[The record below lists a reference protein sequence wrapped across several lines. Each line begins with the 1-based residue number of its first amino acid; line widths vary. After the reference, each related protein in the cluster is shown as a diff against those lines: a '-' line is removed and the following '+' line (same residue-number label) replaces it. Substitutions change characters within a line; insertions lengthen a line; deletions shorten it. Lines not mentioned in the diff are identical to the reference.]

1 GNRRQRAARGGRSP
15 CRLLP
20 PCAAHCRPIFPA
32 MLSVTF
38 LGTSAARPTVERN
51 VYAMTLVREGETLL
65 FECGEGTQRQMMRYG
80 VSFALSEIFFTHFHA
95 DHFLGVIGLIR
106 TLGLQ
111 ARAEPI
117 MLYGPHGAKKVLT
130 QAIQLGVERIPFQVE
145 IREVKPGEV
154 LGQRAAGNVQRDSY
168 EIHVFKT
175 EHGGGSVGYAL
186 REHERRGRFDVE
198 KARAA
203 GIPEGPLWGKL
214 TKGEPIE
221 LADGRKL
228 TADGFVGA
236 ARPGRI
242 VAFTGDTRPCAATV
256 DAAQSA
262 DLLIHEATFGEEER
276 DRARDTGHA
285 TAKEA
290 AQVALAAKA
299 KRLVLSH
306 VSARYSLSADELVR
320 EAREVFPNAAVAK
333 DGLEVDV
340 PFAEKNSRSDC
351 VES

>member
-1 GNRRQRAARGGRSP
+1 
-15 CRLLP
+15 
-20 PCAAHCRPIFPA
+20 
-32 MLSVTF
+32 MLSPMLTVTF

-51 VYAMTLVREGETLL
+51 VSALAIHREGETLL

-111 ARAEPI
+111 GRPEPLF
-117 MLYGPHGAKKVLT
+117 LYGPKGAKRVLST
-130 QAIQLGVERIPFQVE
+130 AMTLGVERVPFPIE
-145 IREVKPGEV
+145 ITEVRAGDTVRREGGSGK
-154 LGQRAAGNVQRDSY
+154 RDGY
-168 EIHVFKT
+168 DICAFPT
-175 EHGGGSVGYAL
+175 EHGGGPSLGYIL
-186 REHERRGRFDVE
+186 KEHVRRGRFDVE
-198 KARAA
+198 RAKAA

-214 TKGEPIE
+214 ANGERIE
-221 LADGRKL
+221 LADGRQL
-228 TADGFVGA
+228 TADGFVGPT
-236 ARPGRI
+236 RPGRL

-256 DAAQSA
+256 DAAQGA

-276 DRARDTGHA
+276 DRARDTGHT

-306 VSARYSLSADELVR
+306 VSARYSISADELVR
-320 EAREVFPNAAVAK
+320 EAREVFPNTSVAK

-340 PFAEKNSRSDC
+340 PFAEQFPTP
-351 VES
+351 

>member
-1 GNRRQRAARGGRSP
+1 
-15 CRLLP
+15 
-20 PCAAHCRPIFPA
+20 
-32 MLSVTF
+32 MLTVTF

-51 VYAMTLVREGETLL
+51 VSGLAIHREGETLL

-111 ARAEPI
+111 GRPEPLF
-117 MLYGPHGAKKVLT
+117 LYGPKGAKKVLST
-130 QAIQLGVERIPFQVE
+130 AMQLGVERVPFPVE
-145 IREVKPGEV
+145 VTEIKAGDV
-154 LGQRAAGNVQRDSY
+154 LRDTANGKRDGY
-168 EIHVFKT
+168 EIMAFPT
-175 EHGGGSVGYAL
+175 EHGGGPSIGYVL
-186 REHERRGRFDVE
+186 QEHVRRGRFDVE
-198 KARAA
+198 KAKAA

-214 TKGEPIE
+214 AKGEAIE
-221 LADGRKL
+221 LADGRRL

-236 ARPGRI
+236 ARPGRL
-242 VAFTGDTRPCAATV
+242 VVFTGDTRPCAATV
-256 DAAQSA
+256 DAAQGA

-276 DRARDTGHA
+276 DRARDTGHS

-290 AQVALAAKA
+290 AQVALASKA

-306 VSARYSLSADELVR
+306 VSARYSISADELIR
-320 EAREVFPNAAVAK
+320 EAREVFQNASVAK

-340 PFAEKNSRSDC
+340 PFAD
-351 VES
+351 

>member
-1 GNRRQRAARGGRSP
+1 
-15 CRLLP
+15 
-20 PCAAHCRPIFPA
+20 
-32 MLSVTF
+32 MLTVTF

-51 VYAMTLVREGETLL
+51 VSGLAIHREGETLL

-111 ARAEPI
+111 GRPEPLF
-117 MLYGPHGAKKVLT
+117 LYGPKGAKKVLST
-130 QAIQLGVERIPFQVE
+130 ALQLGVERVPFPVE
-145 IREVKPGEV
+145 ISEIK
-154 LGQRAAGNVQRDSY
+154 AGDTVTGPIKRDGY
-168 EIHVFKT
+168 DICAFPT
-175 EHGGGSVGYAL
+175 EHGGGPSLGYVL
-186 REHERRGRFDVE
+186 REQVRRGRFDVE

-214 TKGEPIE
+214 SKGETVE
-221 LADGRKL
+221 LADGRTL
-228 TADGFVGA
+228 RADGFVGP
-236 ARPGRI
+236 ARSGRI
-242 VAFTGDTRPCAATV
+242 VALTGDTRPCAATV
-256 DAAQSA
+256 DAARDA

-276 DRARDTGHA
+276 ERARDTGHS

-290 AQVALAAKA
+290 AQIALAANA

-306 VSARYSLSADELVR
+306 VSARYSISADELVK
-320 EAREVFPNAAVAK
+320 EARDVFPNASVAK

-340 PFAEKNSRSDC
+340 PFSE
-351 VES
+351 

>member
-1 GNRRQRAARGGRSP
+1 
-15 CRLLP
+15 
-20 PCAAHCRPIFPA
+20 

-51 VYAMTLVREGETLL
+51 VSALALVREGETLL

-117 MLYGPHGAKKVLT
+117 TLYGPHGAKKVLT

-154 LGQRAAGNVQRDSY
+154 LREAGGGRREAY
-168 EIHVFKT
+168 EIQVFKT
-175 EHGGGSVGYAL
+175 EHGGGSVGYTL
-186 REHERRGRFDVE
+186 REHERRGRFDVK

-214 TKGEPIE
+214 SKGEPIQ
-221 LADGRKL
+221 LADGRQL
-228 TADGFVGA
+228 TPDPFVGPK
-236 ARPGRI
+236 RPGRAI
-242 VAFTGDTRPCAATV
+242 VFTGDTRPCASVV
-256 DAAQSA
+256 DAALGA
-262 DLLIHEATFGEEER
+262 DLLIHEATFGEEEK
-276 DRARDTGHA
+276 DRARETGHS
-285 TAKEA
+285 TAREA
-290 AQVALAAKA
+290 AQIALAAHA

-306 VSARYSLSADELVR
+306 VSARYSISAEELVT
-320 EAREVFPNAAVAK
+320 EARTVFPQTTVAK
-333 DGLEVDV
+333 DGMTVEV
-340 PFAEKNSRSDC
+340 PYAE
-351 VES
+351 